1 MFFHKKTRNVENH
14 EKNTK
19 SIRKSK
25 NATEFIR
32 NVENGMKPI
41 ENDGNAIV
49 SVVRHEKH
57 LNSWNNTEMY
67 QASVDFSK
75 KQQHLYNV
83 GCLLEIAHVTPV

>member
-1 MFFHKKTRNVENH
+1 MDRGADWQMLQENYEMLEIIH
-14 EKNTK
+14 KNTK

-25 NATEFIR
+25 NAPEFIR
-32 NVENGMKPI
+32 NAENGMKPI

-67 QASVDFSK
+67 QASVDFGK
-75 KQQHLYNV
+75 KQQH
-83 GCLLEIAHVTPV
+83 II